1 MTGKIRTEVAE
12 TVTASKEDRE
22 LHQAALAALAHYYKH
37 RDSTSLTRIVLKL
50 PKSNRRVAMLTW
62 IQRFSTLRW
71 DRTREALVRNKM
83 PEQQDLD
90 GATALPFWTF
100 KIKQEQ
106 RRHVSGNTFEPD
118 HFFDRVLD
126 DIQANIDRLSA
137 AKLDLAIVE
146 LQQIAAN
153 KRAKAMIKN

>member
-106 RRHVSGNTFEPD
+106 
-118 HFFDRVLD
+118 
-126 DIQANIDRLSA
+126 
-137 AKLDLAIVE
+137 
-146 LQQIAAN
+146 
-153 KRAKAMIKN
+153 